1 MTGDRQMTAQ
11 RLMCIAWPAFLV
23 TVLLEGLV
31 FTVIDPMDL
40 HYVAEGFEMS
50 RQGFYTLAFFVF
62 WGVIGISSALSVF
75 LMSPPKMADQLN
87 LQTDH

>member
-1 MTGDRQMTAQ
+1 MTAQ

-23 TVLLEGLV
+23 TVLLEALV

-40 HYVAEGFEMS
+40 NYVAEGYEMS

-62 WGVIGISSALSVF
+62 WGVIAISSALSVF
-75 LMSPPKMADQLN
+75 LMSPPKRGDQLK
-87 LQTDH
+87 LQPDH